1 MSANSGRHRQ
11 RADLRPAKRWFIP
24 MTFAILA
31 TLGAVLTG
39 CKKGP
44 TPTPPPP
51 TKYPTATPSPYDSL
65 EESRFTITLDDQ
77 LIAIEELHVGEADGE
92 LVVFAET
99 RYVSSYP
106 VVERRTVVLSRAFSP
121 VHYELEYSVLGE
133 HSTWVAAREG
143 DAVTCFANNLDWY
156 GPVLTVDVAP
166 APQVLLERAPSALPF
181 ALLALRFDEL
191 MATASEPLGIHWLD
205 VTEDLPVS
213 RPLSLTVAPA
223 RQGAV
228 IGTVAFEGRDADG
241 GATRFTMWLRPRTRA
256 LYGAEIADFEPGFW
270 QRRMHPT
277 WPDRGRLVIQR
288 VSQVPKVRQQP
299 IEDGTRREAFSF
311 QGADGHQLAGTLL
324 LPEGTGPFP
333 CLVFHSSEGLVPR
346 WDPGGDLPSR
356 GVAVYCYDK
365 RGLGESEGSFDRD
378 RIVQLAAD
386 AIALAPALAKH
397 PLVDGSRMVF
407 VGFGEGGRVGALV
420 ASRTDAYTA
429 AVLAAWGSAG
439 AAIPGLAEARAV
451 GPLADHYAWTPEQ
464 VQAYLGN
471 SLEYWQQWL
480 FEGKDQV
487 SFLGRRV
494 QIESLREQADM
505 NVVQTLAAVQV
516 PVLMLHSRNDAWL
529 PISGVESLQ
538 AALAQRDV
546 GRIEFQYLDSEL
558 LTVDGHLS
566 EACLKA
572 LAAWL
577 EPQLN

>member
-1 MSANSGRHRQ
+1 M
-11 RADLRPAKRWFIP
+11 RPAKRWFIP
-24 MTFAILA
+24 VTFAILA

-39 CKKGP
+39 CKQGP

-51 TKYPTATPSPYDSL
+51 TKGPTATPSPYDSL

-92 LVVFAET
+92 LVVFAEA
-99 RYVSSYP
+99 RYVSP
-106 VVERRTVVLSRAFSP
+106 QAVVERRTVVLSRAFSP
-121 VHYELEYSVLGE
+121 VRYELEYSVLGE

-143 DAVTCFANNLDWY
+143 DAVTCFANNPYWY
-156 GPVLTVDVAP
+156 GPVLTMDVAP
-166 APQVLLERAPSALPF
+166 APQMLLERAPSALPF
-181 ALLALRFDEL
+181 TLLALRFDEL

-228 IGTVAFEGRDADG
+228 IGTVAFEGRDAES
-241 GATRFTMWLRPRTRA
+241 GATRFTMWVRPRTRA
-256 LYGAEIADFEPGFW
+256 LYGAEIADFQPGFW
-270 QRRMHPT
+270 QLRMHPT

-288 VSQVPKVRQQP
+288 VNKLPEVQVRTAS
-299 IEDGTRREAFSF
+299 DGARREAFSF
-311 QGADGHQLAGTLL
+311 QGADGHELVGTLL
-324 LPEGTGPFP
+324 VPEGTGPFP

-346 WDPGGDLPSR
+346 WDPGGDLRSR
-356 GVAVYCYDK
+356 GMAVYCYDK

-378 RIVQLAAD
+378 RIVQLAED
-386 AIALAPALAKH
+386 AIALAPALAEH

-407 VGFGEGGRVGALV
+407 VGFGDAGRVGALV
-420 ASRTDAYTA
+420 ASRTEAYAA
-429 AVLAAWGSAG
+429 AVLAAWGTAG
-439 AAIPGLAEARAV
+439 PAIPGLAEARAI

-464 VQAYLGN
+464 VQTYLGS

-494 QIESLREQADM
+494 RLESLQEQADM
-505 NVVQTLAAVQV
+505 DAVQTLAAVQV

-546 GRIEFQYLDSEL
+546 GRIEFQYLDGEL
-558 LTVDGHLS
+558 LTADGHLS
-566 EACLKA
+566 EACLEA
-572 LAAWL
+572 LVAWL